1 MNDYKISAY
10 NQIARRIIR
19 PLFRLLFSVLSRVKL
34 KGFDNIP
41 EDPYILVFNH
51 VSLYEAPMIVAYW
64 PTFPEV
70 LGASD
75 VWNRPGQDIL
85 AKAYG
90 GIPIDR
96 GEIDRTAMHK
106 MVDAVLSGKS
116 LMIAPEGGRSH
127 IPGMRKAKS
136 GMTYLFEK
144 TIANILPVAMVGT
157 TDDFLSKILH
167 GKRPQASVT
176 VGKPFLLPEFDED
189 GKTGSELRQEKV
201 DFVMKKIAEMLPED
215 YRGYYS

>member
-1 MNDYKISAY
+1 MNDYKIPAY

-19 PLFRLLFSVLSRVKL
+19 PLFRLLFSVLSRVEL

-75 VWNRPGQDIL
+75 VWNRPGQEIL

-127 IPGMRKAKS
+127 TPCMRKAKS
-136 GMTYLFEK
+136 GITYLFEK
-144 TIANILPVAMVGT
+144 TMANILPVAMMGT

-167 GKRPQASVT
+167 GKHPQASVT
-176 VGKPFLLPEFDED
+176 VGKPFLLPVFDED